1 MTFKALDFEQMNL
14 GSSPT
19 VIHVRHWSCQEGHPA
34 KISPIQQSAISN
46 ADEQMQALFSASIS
60 VSRY

>member
-1 MTFKALDFEQMNL
+1 MTFKALDFEEMNL

-46 ADEQMQALFSASIS
+46 ADEQMQALF
-60 VSRY
+60 